1 MGVLGPVPLVVLVPL
16 VLLAAALFLQK
27 FRSWLTSMR
36 TAIWLLVAM
45 AAISMIGAL
54 VGQRLPLEAYTERYG
69 DAFGLFLFRSGLTN
83 VFRTWYFAQLGAL
96 VVVSTVMCT
105 FRRIVRLVRRPGRR
119 LSATGSLLTH
129 LSIAVIAAAGL
140 VTALAGFKYPA
151 PRYLEAGDMIE
162 VPEGGFS
169 IRVDAARTEFTEDGS
184 LSEYLTDVTVFEN
197 GVEVLKRRIEVNHP
211 LNHRGIGVYQY
222 EMLPS
227 SRSIRRAFIGV
238 VVPVPE
244 GAPLHRDITAAPG
257 ETVEIEGTDLSLK
270 VLEFLADFTYDI
282 ETGTAGLASIRHD
295 NPAVLVEL
303 LEAGEL
309 VVERWFFMGRHA
321 GHRDDSDLP
330 CRIFFLDYIP
340 DFDNG
345 LTRFEYA
352 RQPGTPLLFAGLGIL
367 SLGLCL
373 TLWTKRPQGVA

>member
-1 MGVLGPVPLVVLVPL
+1 MLGPIPLVILVPL
-16 VLLAAALFLQK
+16 VLLVAALFLQR
-27 FRSWLTSMR
+27 FRNWLTSMR

-69 DAFGLFLFRSGLTN
+69 DAFGIFLFRSGLAN
-83 VFRTWYFAQLGAL
+83 VFRTWYFALLGAL
-96 VVVSTVMCT
+96 VVVSTITCT
-105 FRRIVRLVRRPGRR
+105 LRRIVRLVKRPGRR
-119 LSATGSLLTH
+119 LTATGSLLTH
-129 LSIAVIAAAGL
+129 LSIAIIAAAGL
-140 VTALAGFKYPA
+140 VTALAGFKHPA
-151 PRYLEAGDMIE
+151 PRYLEAGDVIE

-184 LSEYLTDVTVFEN
+184 LSEYLTEVTVFEE
-197 GVEVLKRRIEVNHP
+197 GVEVRTHRIEVNHP

-227 SRSIRRAFIGV
+227 ARSIERAFIGV
-238 VVPVPE
+238 VVPAPD
-244 GAPLHRDITAAPG
+244 GAPLHREITTAPG

-282 ETGTAGLASIRHD
+282 ETGTAGLASIGHD
-295 NPAVLVEL
+295 NQAVLVEL
-303 LEAGEL
+303 RDAGEL
-309 VVERWFFMGRHA
+309 VAERWFFMGFA

-330 CRIFFLDYIP
+330 CRIFFMDYIP

-373 TLWTKRPQGVA
+373 TLWTRRSPGVA